1 VAYYPIFLTLT
12 GRRIVVI
19 GGGNVAEGKVQG
31 LLNGGADDIT
41 VISPDLTPALAELH
55 DANRFVWKRA
65 EYADGDVE
73 GFDLCFVATDDGAV
87 NAAVAG
93 EARRRRVLVNAAD
106 DPPFC
111 DFILPSVVRRGKI
124 VVAASTSGTS
134 PAMARRLREDLSAF
148 LTPDY
153 EALADLLAEV
163 RIELRQHNLRV
174 DPETWS
180 RAIDEPL
187 RDLLRQHR
195 IEDARRHLIE
205 GLGVTEAL
213 TR

>member
-1 VAYYPIFLTLT
+1 
-12 GRRIVVI
+12 
-19 GGGNVAEGKVQG
+19 
-31 LLNGGADDIT
+31 
-41 VISPDLTPALAELH
+41 
-55 DANRFVWKRA
+55 
-65 EYADGDVE
+65 
-73 GFDLCFVATDDGAV
+73 
-87 NAAVAG
+87 
-93 EARRRRVLVNAAD
+93 
-106 DPPFC
+106 
-111 DFILPSVVRRGKI
+111 
-124 VVAASTSGTS
+124 
-134 PAMARRLREDLSAF
+134 MARRLREDLSAF

-187 RDLLRQHR
+187 RDLLRANR

-205 GLGVTEAL
+205 GLGVTEDL